1 MKICC
6 RLHGLCRE
14 QQEAHQLTSKLII
27 SSYVGKNAEFDLW
40 YLQGEPEGI
49 LSERICTG
57 GAGVPTFFSSL
68 VHKYAQDGTTAV
80 H

>member
-1 MKICC
+1 MAAPAVARAPGAT
-6 RLHGLCRE
+6 RLWP
-14 QQEAHQLTSKLII
+14 SKLII

-40 YLQGEPEGI
+40 YLQGELEGI